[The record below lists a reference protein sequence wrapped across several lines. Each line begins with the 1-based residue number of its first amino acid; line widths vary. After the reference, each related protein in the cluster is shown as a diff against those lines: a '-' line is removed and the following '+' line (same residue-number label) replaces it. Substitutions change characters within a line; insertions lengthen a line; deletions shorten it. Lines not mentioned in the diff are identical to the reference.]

1 MDSTSAPRRSNRLI
15 HETSPY
21 LLQHAHNPVD
31 WYPWGEEAFAAA
43 RAGQKP
49 VLLSIGYSACHW
61 CHVMEH
67 ESFEND
73 DIADM
78 MNRSFVNIKVDRE
91 ERPDLDQIYQTA
103 FQVFNRRGGG
113 WPLTM
118 FLTPDG
124 KPFHAGTYF
133 PPEDRQGLPGF
144 PRVLEA
150 VAAAYRDKAQDLAN
164 TGEQAVAILERIE
177 TPEPADAVPGRD
189 ATATAVQALTRLFE
203 PMHGGFGTGP
213 KFPGTMV
220 WELFLRHARGTGDD
234 EAQRRAAFTLHM
246 MASGGIYDQLGGGFH
261 RYSVDSQWIV
271 PHFEKM
277 LYDNALLIPL
287 TLHLFQAT
295 GDADFAR
302 VARET
307 CDYLLREMRHPDGG
321 FFSTQDADSEGHE
334 GTFFVWTPQEIEH
347 ILDRDAAQ
355 VFCRAYGV
363 TARGNF
369 EGHTILRVI
378 LRDDALAVE
387 FNRPVEDIR
396 AVIAASR
403 TRLFAARE
411 ARVKPFRDEKILTSW
426 NGLAIAALARA
437 GMALDE
443 PRYIRAAEDAV
454 AFLGRELRQDDRL
467 LRTWKDGR
475 AKLNGY
481 LDDYTF
487 LADALI
493 DLYEATGSVRHLEW
507 ARELVD
513 TVLAQFW
520 SKDGRGFYVT
530 SHDHET
536 LVTRPLSGADQS
548 IPSGASQGAFTL
560 LRLAA
565 YLGIAAYRDIAQQ
578 MFTLFGRAMEDNPFG
593 YANLLCALDLY
604 HEGTADVVLIGP
616 RDHPETRALLRAV
629 HGAYL
634 PNRTLTQSD
643 PERADAAPV
652 PEAARGKPMQGGRP
666 TAYVCRRFTCS
677 APVTDPDALRALL
690 AQP

>member
-1 MDSTSAPRRSNRLI
+1 MTSPPRHSNRLV

-31 WYPWGEEAFAAA
+31 WYPWGEEAFAKA
-43 RAGQKP
+43 RAEHKP

-67 ESFEND
+67 ESFED
-73 DIADM
+73 EDIAAL
-78 MNRSFVNIKVDRE
+78 MNRHFVNIKVDRE

-133 PPEDRQGLPGF
+133 PPEDRHGMPGF
-144 PRVLEA
+144 PRVIEA
-150 VAAAYRDKAQDLAN
+150 VATAYRDKAQDLAH
-164 TGEQAVAILERIE
+164 TGEQAVAILDKIE
-177 TPEPADAVPGRD
+177 TPEPADGVPGRD
-189 ATATAVQALTRLFE
+189 LIASAAESLTRLFE

-213 KFPGTMV
+213 KFPSTMAL
-220 WELFLRHARGTGDD
+220 ELFIRHARASGDT
-234 EAQRRAAFTLHM
+234 EARRRAAFTLQM
-246 MASGGIYDQLGGGFH
+246 MAAGGIYDQLGGGFH
-261 RYSVDSQWIV
+261 RYSVDGQWLV

-287 TLHLFQAT
+287 ALDLFQAS

-307 CDYLLREMRHPDGG
+307 ADYLLREMRHPGGG

-334 GTFFVWTPQEIEH
+334 GKFFVWTPEEIERV
-347 ILDRDAAQ
+347 LGPEDAK

-363 TARGNF
+363 TERGNF
-369 EGHTILRVI
+369 EGRTILRVM
-378 LRDDALAVE
+378 LREDALAVE
-387 FNRPVEDIR
+387 FNRPIEEVR
-396 AVIAASR
+396 AKLAASR
-403 TRLFAARE
+403 SRLFAARE
-411 ARVKPFRDEKILTSW
+411 TRVKPFRDEKILTSW
-426 NGLAIAALARA
+426 NGLAISALARA
-437 GMALDE
+437 GAALDE
-443 PRYIRAAEDAV
+443 PRYVGAAEDAV
-454 AFLGRELRQDDRL
+454 AFIARELWRDGRL

-487 LADALI
+487 LANALI
-493 DLYEATGSVRHLEW
+493 DVYEATGTLRHLEW
-507 ARELVD
+507 ARELTD

-520 SKDGRGFYVT
+520 AQDGRGLHVT
-530 SHDHET
+530 SHDHEV

-548 IPSGASQGAFTL
+548 IPSGSSQASFTL

-565 YLGIAAYRDIAQQ
+565 YLGVAAYRDFAERL
-578 MFTLFGRAMEDNPFG
+578 FTLSGRAMEDNPFG

-604 HEGTADVVLIGP
+604 HEGTVDVVIIGP
-616 RDHPETRALLRAV
+616 RGHADARALLRAV
-629 HGAYL
+629 HGSYL
-634 PNRTLTQSD
+634 PNRTLTVTEA
-643 PERADAAPV
+643 ERADGAMV
-652 PEAARGKPMQGGRP
+652 PEAARGKPLRDGRP

-677 APVTDPDALRALL
+677 APLTDPAALRALL
-690 AQP
+690 ASA